1 MRCLSVL
8 SIVTCGIYNLYWWAC
23 LADEGNIGAGTPGT
37 SGAGVVLLSI
47 ITCGIYGL
55 FWAYSMGDKVNQ
67 AKAQRGIVADT
78 NAGLAYL
85 LLNLF
90 GFSLVTNALIQSEF
104 NKMTAQN

>member
-1 MRCLSVL
+1 
-8 SIVTCGIYNLYWWAC
+8 
-23 LADEGNIGAGTPGT
+23 
-37 SGAGVVLLSI
+37 
-47 ITCGIYGL
+47 
-55 FWAYSMGDKVNQ
+55 MGDKVNQ